1 MTRAQQTSSPWGGV
15 AWRPRLT
22 ARRVHPILGTL
33 QRDTSP
39 EMETRY
45 QERLGQLTGVERLE
59 VAVQLSSGVRSLAEA
74 GLRHRHP
81 GASEEELRCRLVVL
95 LYGRDL
101 AARLFPAVPDDA
113 R

>member
-1 MTRAQQTSSPWGGV
+1 M
-15 AWRPRLT
+15 
-22 ARRVHPILGTL
+22 

-45 QERLGQLTGVERLE
+45 QERLGRLTGVERLE